1 MSYLTAPEAKE
12 LKITNEVNIT
22 PPGDSILSYL
32 DIDPATVKSIKPLT
46 KRTQYRAVINW
57 IAKYKP
63 ATDASNLDRVR
74 GYLEAFHHLSEV
86 EAWNQA
92 LKILVINIIELEHE
106 QLHNQ
111 LFTWGY
117 YRNLSEL
124 YNKFLESLANINPY
138 YQTIFL
144 YGMGKVYYAQGYLE
158 KAIEYYQQALE
169 LARTLPDCQQEGAIL
184 NSLGLVYLYLRDYSK
199 SINYCWQS
207 LVIAWKNHNYQ
218 GQAIALNSLGLV
230 FGQQGKYSK
239 AIKYQQESL
248 RILRQSYNPSYEG
261 RVLGSLA
268 SYEGRVL
275 GSLAQAYGGLENYE
289 KTIEYQQQHLTI
301 MRTIED
307 RAGEGEAL
315 FNLATTLAICQ
326 QDSEALKYFQ
336 ESLDI
341 CREIGNRLTE
351 VNVLLNLTAFYQ
363 KSGNKDLV
371 RKHCQ
376 QAFSIADELGIPLD
390 SFQQLGSRNLED
402 FPKA

>member
-1 MSYLTAPEAKE
+1 MDQ
-12 LKITNEVNIT
+12 IT
-22 PPGDSILSYL
+22 PCIETFLAEIGIEQ
-32 DIDPATVKSIKPLT
+32 ATLKLITPKW
-46 KRTQYRAVINW
+46 KRTQYRAVKNW
-57 IAKYKP
+57 LTKYKP

-74 GYLEAFHHLSEV
+74 GYLEAFHHLCEV

-92 LKILVINIIELEHE
+92 LKILVINITHPENE

-117 YRNLSEL
+117 YRNLSEF
-124 YNKFLESLANINPY
+124 YNRFLETLANIPPY

-144 YGMGKVYYAQGYLE
+144 YGMGKIYYAQGYLE

-169 LARTLPDCQQEGAIL
+169 LARPLPDCQQESAIL
-184 NSLGLVYLYLRDYSK
+184 NSIGLVYLDLGNHSK
-199 SINYCWQS
+199 SINYTWQS

-230 FGQQGKYSK
+230 FCQKGKYSK
-239 AIKYQQESL
+239 AIKYVQESL

-268 SYEGRVL
+268 
-275 GSLAQAYGGLENYE
+275 QTYGGLENYE
-289 KTIEYQQQHLTI
+289 KAIEYQQQHLTL
-301 MRTIED
+301 MQTTQD
-307 RAGEGEAL
+307 RAGEGQAL
-315 FNLATTLAICQ
+315 LNLATTLAICKR
-326 QDSEALKYFQ
+326 DSEALKCFK
-336 ESLDI
+336 ESLEI

-363 KSGNKDLV
+363 RLGNKDLV
-371 RKHCQ
+371 RKYCQ
-376 QAFSIADELGIPLD
+376 QASTIADELGRPLD
-390 SFQQLGSRNLED
+390 SFQQLGSRNREN